1 MSVRPITY
9 FYGNMFRKKVTSEVL
24 LVVIFED
31 SQSKTWRNDC
41 QSTLENLWTK
51 LYDAPT
57 EMKSHW
63 QRFCRVLS
71 FIS

>member
-31 SQSKTWRNDC
+31 SQSKTWWNDC

-51 LYDAPT
+51 L
-57 EMKSHW
+57 
-63 QRFCRVLS
+63 
-71 FIS
+71 

>member
-9 FYGNMFRKKVTSEVL
+9 FYGNMFAKKVISEVL
-24 LVVIFED
+24 IVVIFED
-31 SQSKTWRNDC
+31 RQSKTWRNDC
-41 QSTLENLWTK
+41 QSTLENLWKK
-51 LYDAPT
+51 LYDAPSET
-57 EMKSHW
+57 KSHW